1 MQRSLRALSAAER
14 LDWLRLIRSENV
26 GPITFHELLRRFGR
40 ATAALEAL
48 PDLARRGGRR
58 AAIRIASR
66 AEAEREIAE
75 LARLGA
81 RLLAICEPDYPP
93 LLAQIDDAP
102 PLISARGH
110 ASLAARPV
118 VAMVGARNASAA
130 GVRLAREMAAQLGS
144 AGVVVA
150 SGLARG
156 IDTAAHRGALASGTI
171 AVVAGGID
179 IFYPPENRELQQA
192 IGEQGL
198 LLAELPPGTEPLA
211 RHFPRRNRLV
221 SGMAR
226 AVIVVEAA
234 VKSGSLITARLAAEQ
249 GREVMAVPGSP
260 LDPRARGGN
269 DLIRNGAAL
278 VESAE
283 DVLALLAGLPDL
295 SEPAG
300 RDPAAPVH
308 MPVEADLAEGRNRI
322 LSALSPVAV
331 EIDEIARQT
340 GLGPGVLQTVLIELE
355 LAGRLERQPGGKV
368 ALRGDGDA
376 PR

>member
-1 MQRSLRALSAAER
+1 MQRGTRALTSAER

-26 GPITFHELLRRFGR
+26 GPITFHELLRRFGS
-40 ATAALEAL
+40 AAAALEAL
-48 PDLARRGGRR
+48 PELARRGGRR
-58 AAIRIASR
+58 AGIRIATR
-66 AEAEREIAE
+66 AEAERELAA

-81 RLLAICEPDYPP
+81 RLIGVCEPDYPP

-102 PLISARGH
+102 PLLGAQGHSA
-110 ASLAARPV
+110 LAARPV

-130 GVRLAREMAAQLGS
+130 GVRLAREMAARLGA
-144 AGVVVA
+144 AGIAVA

-156 IDTAAHRGALASGTI
+156 IDTAAHRGALATGTI
-171 AVVAGGID
+171 AAVAGGID
-179 IFYPPENRELQQA
+179 VFYPPENRDLQQA
-192 IGEQGL
+192 IAEQGL

-226 AVIVVEAA
+226 AVVVVEAA
-234 VKSGSLITARLAAEQ
+234 LKSGSLITARLAAEQ

-269 DLIRNGAAL
+269 DLIRTGAAL

-295 SEPAG
+295 AEPPG
-300 RDPAAPVH
+300 RDPAP
-308 MPVEADLAEGRNRI
+308 PPQPPGEAELADGRARI
-322 LSALSPVAV
+322 LAALSPVPV
-331 EIDEIARQT
+331 EVDELARQCA
-340 GLGPGVLQTVLIELE
+340 LSPGVLQTVLIELE
-355 LAGRLERQPGGKV
+355 LAGRLERQPGGRV
-368 ALRGDGDA
+368 AIRTEEP
-376 PR
+376 PRT

>member
-1 MQRSLRALSAAER
+1 MQRRTRALTSADR

-26 GPITFHELLRRFGR
+26 GPITFHELLRRFGS
-40 ATAALEAL
+40 AAAALEAL
-48 PDLARRGGRR
+48 PELARRGGRR
-58 AAIRIASR
+58 AGIRIATR
-66 AEAEREIAE
+66 AEAERE
-75 LARLGA
+75 LAALAGLGA
-81 RLLAICEPDYPP
+81 RVIGVCEPDYPP

-102 PLISARGH
+102 PLLYAQGH
-110 ASLAARPV
+110 PRLAARPV

-130 GVRLAREMAAQLGS
+130 GVRLAREMAARLGA
-144 AGVVVA
+144 AGIAVA

-171 AVVAGGID
+171 AAVAGGID
-179 IFYPPENRELQQA
+179 VIYPPENRDLQQA
-192 IGEQGL
+192 IAEQGL

-226 AVIVVEAA
+226 AVVVVEAA
-234 VKSGSLITARLAAEQ
+234 LKSGSLITARLAAEQ

-269 DLIRNGAAL
+269 DLIRTGAAL

-295 SEPAG
+295 AEPPG
-300 RDPAAPVH
+300 RDPVP
-308 MPVEADLAEGRNRI
+308 PPQPPGEAELADGRARL
-322 LSALSPVAV
+322 LSALSPVPI
-331 EIDEIARQT
+331 EIDELARQCA
-340 GLGPGVLQTVLIELE
+340 LAPGVLQTVLIELE
-355 LAGRLERQPGGKV
+355 LAGRLERQPGGRV
-368 ALRGDGDA
+368 AIRTEEP
-376 PR
+376 PRI

>member
-58 AAIRIASR
+58 GAIRIASR

-81 RLLAICEPDYPP
+81 RLIAICEPDYPP

-102 PLISARGH
+102 PLMSARGH